1 MQEFFQENL
10 NTPKET
16 EKRMKNKIGKQEKE
30 TKLQRVCAA
39 ILKKY
44 KVTEKEYTAILEKI
58 DSFLHEIR
66 AALQKEKVEAY
77 VMLGGS
83 AAKGTFLKHDF
94 DCDIFVR
101 FVYDQ
106 YKEKDISN
114 ILENALKKVP
124 KLDYERVH
132 GSRDYFQGK
141 WKDLHW
147 ECIPVLYIQNK
158 DMAKN
163 ITDVSPLHVE
173 WLNQHLSE
181 KLRDEI
187 LLTKLFFKAQK
198 VYGAESYMNGFSGH
212 IVDLLTVY
220 YGSFRELL
228 ENIETWGEKQV
239 INMTSHPVNINALN
253 PDKLQSA
260 IIVIDPIQPERNAAA
275 AVSYEQFYQIKN
287 QAALFLE
294 NPSLEFFKRK
304 TIGTKELK
312 EMKKEAEKTKSV
324 FMAIQAAPTHG
335 KIDTIGTKIVK
346 ALEHIET
353 ELRINDFTV
362 EKTGWD
368 WEEVQEKPMLV
379 WLKIKEKELPKT
391 KEHVGPPLK
400 LKNDVE
406 AFRKKHK
413 KVYFKEEK
421 IYAIIQRKYT
431 TPEKLVKDALKKK
444 DIKEKAQKWQIIC

>member
-1 MQEFFQENL
+1 MS
-10 NTPKET
+10 
-16 EKRMKNKIGKQEKE
+16 KQETE

-44 KVTEKEYTAILEKI
+44 KVTQKEHSEILERI

-66 AALQKEKVEAY
+66 AALQKDKVEAY

-114 ILENALKKVP
+114 LLENALKQIQ

-141 WKDLHW
+141 WKNLHW

-158 DMAKN
+158 DMARN

-173 WLNQHLSE
+173 WLNEHLSE

-212 IVDLLTVY
+212 VVDLLTVY

-228 ENIETWGEKQV
+228 VNIENWSEKQL
-239 INMTSHPVNINALN
+239 INMTSHPVNLSQLN
-253 PDKLQSA
+253 PDKIQSA

-275 AVSYEQFYQIKN
+275 AVSFEQFYQIKN

-294 NPSLEFFKRK
+294 DPSEEFFKRK
-304 TIGTKELK
+304 AI
-312 EMKKEAEKTKSV
+312 EAK
-324 FMAIQAAPTHG
+324 
-335 KIDTIGTKIVK
+335 
-346 ALEHIET
+346 
-353 ELRINDFTV
+353 
-362 EKTGWD
+362 
-368 WEEVQEKPMLV
+368 
-379 WLKIKEKELPKT
+379 
-391 KEHVGPPLK
+391 
-400 LKNDVE
+400 
-406 AFRKKHK
+406 
-413 KVYFKEEK
+413 
-421 IYAIIQRKYT
+421 
-431 TPEKLVKDALKKK
+431 
-444 DIKEKAQKWQIIC
+444 

>member
-1 MQEFFQENL
+1 M
-10 NTPKET
+10 
-16 EKRMKNKIGKQEKE
+16 GKQETE
-30 TKLQRVCAA
+30 TKLQRVCAS

-44 KVTEKEYTAILEKI
+44 KVTEKEHREILEKI

-66 AALQKEKVEAY
+66 IALQKEKIEAY

-94 DCDIFVR
+94 DCDVFVR

-106 YKEKDISN
+106 YKEKDISEF
-114 ILENALKKVP
+114 LESALKKVS
-124 KLDYERVH
+124 KLEYERVH

-158 DMAKN
+158 DIAKN

-173 WLNQHLSE
+173 WLNQHLNE

-212 IVDLLTVY
+212 VVDLLAIY

-228 ENIETWGEKQV
+228 VNIENWTEKQV
-239 INMTSHPVNINALN
+239 INMTAHQVNLNALN

-260 IIVIDPIQPERNAAA
+260 IIVIDPIQLERNAAA
-275 AVSYEQFYQIKN
+275 AVSFEQFYQIKN

-294 NPSLEFFKRK
+294 NPNEDFFKRK
-304 TIGTKELK
+304 GIGKKEIE
-312 EMKKEAEKTKSV
+312 EMKKEAEKTKSF
-324 FMAIQAAPTHG
+324 FMVIQAAPTHG

-346 ALEHIET
+346 ALEHMET
-353 ELRINDFTV
+353 ELKINDFTV
-362 EKTGWD
+362 LETGWD

-379 WLKIKEKELPKT
+379 WIKIKEKELSDT
-391 KEHVGPPLK
+391 KEHAGPPIK

-421 IYAIIQRKYT
+421 IYTRIKRKYT
-431 TPEKLVKDALKKK
+431 KPENLIKDVLKRK
-444 DIKEKAQKWQIIC
+444 DIKEKAKKWQIVKI

>member
-1 MQEFFQENL
+1 M
-10 NTPKET
+10 P
-16 EKRMKNKIGKQEKE
+16 KNKQNSFQTVTE
-30 TKLQRVCAA
+30 T
-39 ILKKY
+39 ILKKN
-44 KVTEKEYTAILEKI
+44 KVTQKEHDEILQKI

-66 AALQKEKVEAY
+66 AALQKEKIEAY
-77 VMLGGS
+77 AMLGGS

-94 DCDIFVR
+94 DCDIFIR

-106 YKEKDISN
+106 YKEKDISEL
-114 ILENALKKVP
+114 LEKALKKIA

-158 DMAKN
+158 DMARN

-220 YGSFRELL
+220 YGSFKELL
-228 ENIETWGEKQV
+228 ENIENWGEKQV
-239 INMTSHPVNINALN
+239 INMTQHQINLNQLN

-287 QAALFLE
+287 QATLFLE
-294 NPSLEFFKRK
+294 NPSTEYFKRK
-304 TIGTKELK
+304 AITKKELI
-312 EMKKEAEKTKSV
+312 EMKKEAQKTD
-324 FMAIQAAPTHG
+324 AIFIALQALPMHG
-335 KIDTIGTKIVK
+335 KLDTIGTKITK

-379 WLKIKEKELPKT
+379 WLQIKEKELSKT
-391 KEHVGPPLK
+391 KEHIGPPLK
-400 LKNDVE
+400 LHNDVE

-413 KVYFKEEK
+413 KVYFREEK
-421 IYAIIQRKYT
+421 IYAIVARKYT
-431 TPEKLVKDALKKK
+431 TPLKLIQDALKKK
-444 DIKEKAQKWQIIC
+444 DINEKAKKWKIVKV